1 MSGIV
6 GILQLDGA
14 PVDRQILQRLTDF
27 QSFRGPDAKQIWLN
41 GNVGL
46 GHTLLRTTEESERE
60 TQPFTLGDGV
70 WIVADARV
78 DGQREL
84 IAELQ
89 SKGQQIPPSD
99 AAHITSITDVELI
112 LRSYQ
117 VWGEDCLDHLIGDFT
132 FGIWDGPRKQL
143 FCARD
148 QLGVKCFYYAHLG
161 PCVIFS
167 NSLGCIRQ
175 HPLVSNRLN
184 DLAIA
189 DFLLFER
196 NLDQSTT
203 SFADIQRLPPAH
215 KAVWSSGGT
224 RQSQYWTPPFDEPVF
239 YKRADDYTERFMEL
253 AKQAVSDRLR
263 TQHIGILMSGGID
276 SSTMAAVAC
285 ELSRERSLNLD
296 LRAFTTITSFG
307 PDEGFYAGLVAEKI
321 GIPIEYHDGD
331 EESIRSNWENVRFH
345 TAEPPCNTAL
355 LPIHPTSWD
364 KIGTHSRV
372 FLQGEGPDN
381 ALCIE
386 WKYYVSY
393 LLRQRRYGRLLR
405 DTCFYLAA
413 HKRIPFWGK
422 ISSVFRKAEYQDS
435 TRASYPEWINK
446 DLESRFS
453 LRARWDNFCSPPS
466 SNIQPTLPR
475 NHSLVYTHPEFWEM
489 FWMNDAEATQAP
501 VEVRFPFLDLRLLR
515 FFLMVPS
522 IPWYHSKYL
531 VRRAM
536 KGKLPTAVLR
546 RPKETTWTSLI
557 MERIER
563 GRLPLV
569 STAPEFHS
577 YVDAERLPTVAPD
590 NMWTAGSITLARL
603 FNHWLQYSY
612 RNEYNLRGEALP
624 NEITSKHC
632 NE

>member
-14 PVDRQILQRLTDF
+14 PVDRHLVQRLTDF

-46 GHTLLRTTEESERE
+46 GHTLLRATDESERE
-60 TQPFTLGDGV
+60 TQPFTFGDGV

-78 DGQREL
+78 DGQQEL

-89 SKGQQIPPSD
+89 SKGQQIPPGSP
-99 AAHITSITDVELI
+99 DVELI

-132 FGIWDGPRKQL
+132 FGIWDAGRKKL

-148 QLGVKCFYYAHLG
+148 QMGVKCFYYAHLG
-161 PCVIFS
+161 SCVIFS

-175 HPLVSNRLN
+175 HPSVSDRLN

-196 NLDQSTT
+196 NLDQATT
-203 SFADIQRLPPAH
+203 TFADIQRLPPAH
-215 KAVWSSGGT
+215 KSVWSSDGV
-224 RQSQYWTPPFDEPVF
+224 RQKQYWTAPIDEPVF
-239 YKRADDYTERFMEL
+239 YKRADDYTDRFLGL
-253 AKQAVSDRLR
+253 AKQAISDRLR
-263 TQHIGILMSGGID
+263 TQRVGILMSGGID

-285 ELSRERSLNLD
+285 DLSRERSPSLD

-307 PDEGFYAGLVAEKI
+307 PDEGFYAGLVAEQI
-321 GIPIEYHDGD
+321 GVPIEYLDGD
-331 EESIRSNWENVRFH
+331 EETVHPNWETAQYH
-345 TAEPPCNTAL
+345 TAEPPSSTGG

-364 KIGTHSRV
+364 RIGIRRRV

-386 WKYYVSY
+386 WKHYVSY
-393 LLRQRRYGRLLR
+393 LLRKRRFGRLLR
-405 DTCFYLAA
+405 DTGSYLAA
-413 HKRIPFWGK
+413 HKRIPFWGP
-422 ISSVFRKAEYQDS
+422 ISSFFRKDEYQGPLLP
-435 TRASYPEWINK
+435 SYPAWINPE
-446 DLESRFS
+446 LESRFS
-453 LRARWDNFCSPPS
+453 LRARWDDFCNPPPS
-466 SNIQPTLPR
+466 NLHPPRPR
-475 NHSLVYTHPEFWEM
+475 NHSLVYNHPEYWDM
-489 FWMNDAEATQAP
+489 FRGYDAESTQVP
-501 VEVRFPFLDLRLLR
+501 LEVRFPFLDLRLSR

-522 IPWYHSKYL
+522 IPWYHSKHIL
-531 VRRAM
+531 RRAM
-536 KGKLPTAVLR
+536 KGKLPVAVLR
-546 RPKETTWTSLI
+546 RPKETSLTSLI

-563 GRLPLV
+563 GRLPLLN
-569 STAPEFHS
+569 TAPGFHS
-577 YVDAERLPTVAPD
+577 YVDVEKLPTVAPN
-590 NMWTAGSITLARL
+590 NMWTAGGIMLARL

-612 RNEYNLRGEALP
+612 RSAYNVTGEALP
-624 NEITSKHC
+624 NEITSERR

>member
-14 PVDRQILQRLTDF
+14 PVDRRILQRLTDF

-41 GNVGL
+41 GNVGF

-60 TQPFTLGDGV
+60 TQPFTLGDGA

-89 SKGQQIPPSD
+89 AKGQQVPPG
-99 AAHITSITDVELI
+99 TPDVELI

-117 VWGEDCLDHLIGDFT
+117 VWGEDCLDHLLGDFA
-132 FGIWDGPRKQL
+132 FGIWDGTRNQL

-148 QLGVKCFYYAHLG
+148 QLGVKCFYFAHLG
-161 PCVIFS
+161 SSVIFS

-175 HPLVSNRLN
+175 HPSVSNRLN

-196 NLDQSTT
+196 NLNQATT

-215 KAVWSSGGT
+215 KAVWSSDGT

-239 YKRADDYTERFMEL
+239 YKRADDYTDRFMEL
-253 AKQAVSDRLR
+253 TKQAVSDRLR
-263 TQHIGILMSGGID
+263 TQRVGILMSGGID
-276 SSTMAAVAC
+276 SATMAAVAC
-285 ELSRERSLNLD
+285 ELSRERSQNLD

-321 GIPIEYHDGD
+321 GISIEYIDGD
-331 EESIRSNWENVRFH
+331 TESIRSNWENLQYH
-345 TAEPPCNTAL
+345 TAEPPNNTGV

-364 KIGTHSRV
+364 RIGSRRRV

-386 WKYYVSY
+386 WKHYVSY
-393 LLRQRRYGRLLR
+393 LLRQRRYLRLLR
-405 DTCFYLAA
+405 DTCSYLAA
-413 HKRIPFWGK
+413 HKRVPFWGK
-422 ISSVFRKAEYQDS
+422 ISSAFRKEEYQGP
-435 TRASYPEWINK
+435 TLPSYPGWINQ

-453 LRARWDNFCSPPS
+453 LRARWDNYCNPPPS
-466 SNIQPTLPR
+466 NIYPPRPR
-475 NHSLVYTHPEFWEM
+475 NHSMVYTHPESWEL
-489 FWMNDAEATQAP
+489 FRAYDAEATQAP
-501 VEVRFPFLDLRLLR
+501 VEIRFPFLDLRLLR
-515 FFLMVPS
+515 FLLMVPS

-531 VRRAM
+531 LRRAM
-536 KGKLPTAVLR
+536 KGKLPLAVLR

-569 STAPEFHS
+569 NTAPEFDS
-577 YVDAERLPTVAPD
+577 YVDVKKLPTVAPD
-590 NMWTAGSITLARL
+590 NMWTAGGIMLARL
-603 FNHWLQYSY
+603 FNHWLQNSY
-612 RNEYNLRGEALP
+612 RNAYNVPGEAPP
-624 NEITSKHC
+624 NESTSKHR